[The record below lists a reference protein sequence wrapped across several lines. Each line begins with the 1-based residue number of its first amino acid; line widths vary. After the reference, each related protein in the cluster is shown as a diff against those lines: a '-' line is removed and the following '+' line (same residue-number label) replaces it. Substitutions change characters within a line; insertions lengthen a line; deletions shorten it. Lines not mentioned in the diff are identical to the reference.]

1 MLKFGDLEWIHEG
14 VTVQDDKLN
23 YIIAAAG
30 DDIVRVLRKKKTQ
43 LKKSLTLS
51 DWNQSGLSI
60 GERTENKTVYDFNTR
75 YLNLYYKDKM
85 KFENRG
91 DITVIDYEDTLRL
104 RGYIYRRIAIAEIY
118 TLMKANMENTQLNPH
133 SNTTRVGQIIQLLEG
148 IRPYDIMEE
157 LRNTPRNIS
166 T

>member
-60 GERTENKTVYDFNTR
+60 GERTEKSIN
-75 YLNLYYKDKM
+75 
-85 KFENRG
+85 
-91 DITVIDYEDTLRL
+91 
-104 RGYIYRRIAIAEIY
+104 
-118 TLMKANMENTQLNPH
+118 
-133 SNTTRVGQIIQLLEG
+133 
-148 IRPYDIMEE
+148 
-157 LRNTPRNIS
+157 
-166 T
+166 